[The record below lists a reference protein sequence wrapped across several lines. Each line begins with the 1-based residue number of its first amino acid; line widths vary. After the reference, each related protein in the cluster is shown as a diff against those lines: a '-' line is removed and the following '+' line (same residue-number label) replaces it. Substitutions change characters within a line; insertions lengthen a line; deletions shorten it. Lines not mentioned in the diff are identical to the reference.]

1 MEDTIGDTPSPGIT
15 MIITLKKD
23 NHLIRKHEPVI
34 GCCRFIHHS
43 VLVAGI
49 SLSLAASSSG
59 SQNTSVVAN
68 ILPGD
73 FSLPEIALNLI
84 FTPDG
89 D

>member
-1 MEDTIGDTPSPGIT
+1 

-23 NHLIRKHEPVI
+23 NHLIRKHEPMI
-34 GCCRFIHHS
+34 GCYRFVDHS
-43 VLVAGI
+43 GLVAGI

-68 ILPGD
+68 ILPGVI
-73 FSLPEIALNLI
+73 SLPEIALDLI